1 MKKLLLIATGGT
13 IASDH
18 GRTGLTPM
26 LDAGALLTHVPR
38 IADMYEVD
46 AVQPVNLDSTNM
58 CPADWLTIAACIR
71 KYYDAYDGFVVA
83 HGTDTMAYTASAL
96 SYLIQSS
103 PKPIALTGAQKSIV
117 TEDTDARINLY
128 DAFAYAAD
136 KGSHGVSI
144 VFDGRVITGTR
155 ARKIRTKSRNAF
167 ESVDYP
173 CLAMI
178 RDGRIFR
185 YIPEE
190 KPEKCVF
197 YDRIEPKVASL
208 KLTPGL
214 SANVLDAL
222 RGSLSALVVES
233 FGVGGVPN
241 MGENGLLEAICRWRD
256 AGKTVAVTTQVPYEG
271 SDMAVYEVGRRA
283 LDEGGVLEA
292 YTMTPETT
300 VVKLMWILGQT
311 DDAEKVR
318 KLFYTPVAHDL
329 LLMPES
335 EE

>member
-1 MKKLLLIATGGT
+1 MRKLLLIATGGT

-18 GRTGLTPM
+18 GETGLTPM
-26 LDAGALLTHVPR
+26 LGAGALLTHVPK
-38 IADMYEVD
+38 IQDMYKVD

-58 CPADWLTIAACIR
+58 RPADWLTIAGCIR
-71 KYYDAYDGFVVA
+71 KYYDLYDGFVVA

-136 KGSHGVSI
+136 RRSHGVSI

-167 ESVDYP
+167 ESVDFP

-190 KPEKCVF
+190 KPEKCRFFDV
-197 YDRIEPKVASL
+197 IEPGVASL

-214 SANVLDAL
+214 GADVLDAL
-222 RGSLSALVVES
+222 RNCLNALVVES

-241 MGENGLLEAICRWRD
+241 LEEGGLLTAIRRWRD
-256 AGKTVAVTTQVPYEG
+256 EDKIVAVTTQVPYEG

-283 LDEGGVLEA
+283 LSEGGVLEA
-292 YTMTPETT
+292 YTMTPETA

-311 DDAEKVR
+311 RDADEVKR
-318 KLFYTPVAHDL
+318 LFYTPVAHDL

>member
-13 IASDH
+13 IASDR
-18 GRTGLTPM
+18 GDTGLTPM

-38 IADMYEVD
+38 ISKMYEVD

-58 CPADWLTIAACIR
+58 RPCDWLTIADCIR

-103 PKPIALTGAQKSIV
+103 PKPIVLTGAQKSIV
-117 TEDTDARINLY
+117 TEDTDARTNLY

-136 KGSHGVSI
+136 KGSHGVCI
-144 VFDGRVITGTR
+144 IFDGRVITGTR

-167 ESVDYP
+167 ESVDFP

-190 KPEKCVF
+190 KPVGPVF
-197 YDRIEPKVASL
+197 YESLEPKVASL

-214 SANVLDAL
+214 GAEVLDAL
-222 RGSLSALVVES
+222 RGSLMALVVES

-241 MGENGLLEAICRWRD
+241 GENGGLLNAIRTWREE
-256 AGKTVAVTTQVPYEG
+256 GKTVAVTTQVPYEG

-283 LDEGGVLEA
+283 LQEGGVLEA

-300 VVKLMWILGQT
+300 VVKLMWILGLT
-311 DDAEKVR
+311 KDAETVK
-318 KLFYTPVAHDL
+318 KLFYTPVSHDL
-329 LLMPES
+329 LLMNEA